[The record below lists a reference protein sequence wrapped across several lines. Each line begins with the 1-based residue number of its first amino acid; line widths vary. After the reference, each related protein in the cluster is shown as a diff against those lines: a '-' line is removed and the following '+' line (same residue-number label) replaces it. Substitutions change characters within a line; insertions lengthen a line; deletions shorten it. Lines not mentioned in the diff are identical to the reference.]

1 MYNATWTAAELR
13 GRRNDPKWSTIASA
27 PSQVDFNPSAVVTA
41 GSYSNIGTL
50 AGSINHDMSLEM
62 PPNSSFEYQFPWGV
76 WNDEL
81 FDALELGGG
90 DHLYSNGAMP
100 MHNLL

>member
-13 GRRNDPKWSTIASA
+13 GRRNDPKWSTTASA
-27 PSQVDFNPSAVVTA
+27 SSQVDFNPSAMTTDGLYRNVDTQA
-41 GSYSNIGTL
+41 ESL
-50 AGSINHDMSLEM
+50 NHDMSLEM

-81 FDALELGGG
+81 FDALELGAG
-90 DHLYSNGAMP
+90 DQLYSDGSMP
-100 MHNLL
+100 IYNLL